1 MEQDARLP
9 QSKGEGVLF
18 GIIICFLTALFMSIF
33 NSCISQGAITGDIV
47 LHALM
52 FFPLFMVIAF
62 FVQNLIV
69 GKIANILTTKFVKN
83 SDSFNSR
90 ILFTTLFNVIFMS
103 LIMTFIGIVVMT
115 GFSSSLLSNFL
126 TAWPRNFYV
135 VLWRA
140 FTVRGLLLCGFHL
153 HTINILECFPWHIPS
168 GRVAVYIHRL
178 A

>member
-115 GFSSSLLSNFL
+115 GFSSSLLLNFL
-126 TAWPRNFYV
+126 TAWPRNFCV
-135 VLWRA
+135 VLWFELLIVQPLGRA
-140 FTVRGLLLCGFHL
+140 IMKLI
-153 HTINILECFPWHIPS
+153 HTKKVPQKVKVDKIQNLEEPE
-168 GRVAVYIHRL
+168 
-178 A
+178 

>member
-9 QSKGEGVLF
+9 QSKGEGILF

-126 TAWPRNFYV
+126 TVWPRNFCV
-135 VLWRA
+135 VLWFELLIAQPLGRA
-140 FTVRGLLLCGFHL
+140 VMKLI
-153 HTINILECFPWHIPS
+153 HTKKVPQKVKVDKIQNLDEPE
-168 GRVAVYIHRL
+168 
-178 A
+178 

>member
-9 QSKGEGVLF
+9 QSKGEGILF
-18 GIIICFLTALFMSIF
+18 GVIICFLTALFMSIF
-33 NSCISQGAITGDIV
+33 NSCISQGAITTDII

-62 FVQNLIV
+62 FLQNLIV

-126 TAWPRNFYV
+126 TVWPRNFCV
-135 VLWRA
+135 VLWFELLIAQPLARA
-140 FTVRGLLLCGFHL
+140 IMKLI
-153 HTINILECFPWHIPS
+153 HTKKVPQKVKVDKIQNLEEPE
-168 GRVAVYIHRL
+168 
-178 A
+178 

>member
-126 TAWPRNFYV
+126 TAWSRNFCV
-135 VLWRA
+135 VLWFELLIAQPLGRA
-140 FTVRGLLLCGFHL
+140 VMKLI
-153 HTINILECFPWHIPS
+153 HTKKVPQKVKVDKIQNLDEPE
-168 GRVAVYIHRL
+168 
-178 A
+178 

>member
-62 FVQNLIV
+62 LVQNLIV

-90 ILFTTLFNVIFMS
+90 ILFATLFNVIFMS

-126 TAWPRNFYV
+126 TVWPRNFCV
-135 VLWRA
+135 VLWFELLIAQPLGRA
-140 FTVRGLLLCGFHL
+140 VMKLI
-153 HTINILECFPWHIPS
+153 HTKKVPQKVKVDKIQNLDEPE
-168 GRVAVYIHRL
+168 
-178 A
+178 

>member
-126 TAWPRNFYV
+126 TAWPWLDRYQ
-135 VLWRA
+135 A
-140 FTVRGLLLCGFHL
+140 MIECCQRGLPLCSAFLLKS
-153 HTINILECFPWHIPS
+153 ILLYIS
-168 GRVAVYIHRL
+168 GIVNCDF
-178 A
+178 

>member
-126 TAWPRNFYV
+126 TVWPRNFCV
-135 VLWRA
+135 VLWFELLIAQPLGRA
-140 FTVRGLLLCGFHL
+140 VMKLI
-153 HTINILECFPWHIPS
+153 HTKKVPQKVKVDKIQNLDEPE
-168 GRVAVYIHRL
+168 
-178 A
+178 

>member
-1 MEQDARLP
+1 MEQDVRLP

-126 TAWPRNFYV
+126 TVWPRNFCV
-135 VLWRA
+135 VLWFELLIVQPLGRA
-140 FTVRGLLLCGFHL
+140 VMKLI
-153 HTINILECFPWHIPS
+153 HTKKVPQKVKVDKIQNLDEPE
-168 GRVAVYIHRL
+168 
-178 A
+178 

>member
-69 GKIANILTTKFVKN
+69 GKIVNILTTKFVKN

-126 TAWPRNFYV
+126 TAWPGNFCV
-135 VLWRA
+135 VLWFELLIAQPLGRA
-140 FTVRGLLLCGFHL
+140 VMKLI
-153 HTINILECFPWHIPS
+153 HTKKVPQKVKVDKIQNLDEPE
-168 GRVAVYIHRL
+168 
-178 A
+178 